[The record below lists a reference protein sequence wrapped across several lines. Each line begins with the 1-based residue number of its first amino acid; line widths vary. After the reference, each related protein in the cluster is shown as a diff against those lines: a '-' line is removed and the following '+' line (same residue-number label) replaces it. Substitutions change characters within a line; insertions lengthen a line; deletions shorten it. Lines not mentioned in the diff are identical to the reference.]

1 MAEKYDMK
9 LLYCKTFEEVF
20 NEYSDKEENLDLL
33 YRMKAL
39 EVGLYHLR

>member
-9 LLYCKTFEEVF
+9 LLYCKTFEEIF
-20 NEYSDKEENLDLL
+20 NDYSDKEENLSLL

-39 EVGLYHLR
+39 EVDLCYL